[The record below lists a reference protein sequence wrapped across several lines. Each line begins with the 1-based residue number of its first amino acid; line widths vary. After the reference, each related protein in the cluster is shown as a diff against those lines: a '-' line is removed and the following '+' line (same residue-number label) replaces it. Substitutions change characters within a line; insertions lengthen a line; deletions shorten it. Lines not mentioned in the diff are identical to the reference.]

1 MSASP
6 HNANPGLT
14 SEMPESA
21 AASIPK
27 TESASA
33 VLAPSHEALQALLA
47 FSSLHEQIRQRRVR
61 EAHSGI
67 ASDPTDVWELEQFVL
82 DEVLH
87 LVAERALAITGADG
101 IAIALAEGDAIVCRA
116 SAGTIAPDTGAR
128 LDPKSGFSGACLR
141 TARIIRCDD
150 VENDPRVNVQ
160 ACRRL
165 GTRSMVAVPLAGQR
179 SVIGLLEAFS
189 SAAYGFNDSDVRSLS
204 LLAEL
209 VLAAMKPEEE
219 DRLAEISERVVSADK
234 VEARQSI
241 EISEPEV
248 QSEIQNETQK
258 SGSDRDTPQPNDNPT
273 IFSALGERESSRP
286 GLAVVLLVLL
296 AAVALAGGLWWKIR
310 HQTHVTVAPPHQGV
324 LQPSPAESK
333 PAESE
338 NENAA
343 TDATDPSSSNP
354 EKPGTLPR
362 VTGITQ
368 SSSADSSTV
377 IVDLQDQ
384 VQYEAHRLSDPERIY
399 VDLHD
404 TGLTPG
410 LFGKTLEVK
419 DSLLARVRIAQ
430 PKRGV
435 TRVVLETNAAS
446 DFSVRLESSP
456 YRLVVEVHRAATNT
470 HPKRQSATQI
480 RTKAEIVNP
489 GATPKPEPLA
499 SPVQSA
505 SPNDRQLRA
514 QVPKIR
520 IVLDAGHGG
529 WDLGTVGRKGLLE
542 KDLVLDIVQR
552 VGDLI
557 QGGLGAEVIYTRQDD
572 SYVALE
578 KRAEIANLS
587 KADLFV
593 SVHANYSGDS
603 SARGAET
610 YYTNTYSSVR
620 ARPRETDPEDKS
632 LQNVNWTNVDIREKV
647 QESRQFAAS
656 VQRSLY
662 SMLAAKIPGIR
673 NRGVKKASYVVL
685 TGTSMPAILAEVS
698 FVSSPE
704 DESKLKSSEYRQQ
717 IAEALY
723 KGIAHY
729 ATTFRR
735 VDIAS
740 AARKPAG
747 E

>member
-1 MSASP
+1 
-6 HNANPGLT
+6 
-14 SEMPESA
+14 
-21 AASIPK
+21 
-27 TESASA
+27 
-33 VLAPSHEALQALLA
+33 
-47 FSSLHEQIRQRRVR
+47 
-61 EAHSGI
+61 
-67 ASDPTDVWELEQFVL
+67 
-82 DEVLH
+82 
-87 LVAERALAITGADG
+87 
-101 IAIALAEGDAIVCRA
+101 
-116 SAGTIAPDTGAR
+116 
-128 LDPKSGFSGACLR
+128 
-141 TARIIRCDD
+141 
-150 VENDPRVNVQ
+150 
-160 ACRRL
+160 
-165 GTRSMVAVPLAGQR
+165 
-179 SVIGLLEAFS
+179 
-189 SAAYGFNDSDVRSLS
+189 
-204 LLAEL
+204 
-209 VLAAMKPEEE
+209 
-219 DRLAEISERVVSADK
+219 
-234 VEARQSI
+234 
-241 EISEPEV
+241 
-248 QSEIQNETQK
+248 
-258 SGSDRDTPQPNDNPT
+258 
-273 IFSALGERESSRP
+273 
-286 GLAVVLLVLL
+286 VLLVLL
-296 AAVALAGGLWWKIR
+296 AAVALAGGLWWRIR
-310 HQTHVTVAPPHQGV
+310 HQTHVPVAPPHQGV

-343 TDATDPSSSNP
+343 TDGTDPSSSNP
-354 EKPGTLPR
+354 EPGTLPR

-368 SSSADSSTV
+368 SSSTDSSIV

-729 ATTFRR
+729 ATTLRR

>member
-1 MSASP
+1 
-6 HNANPGLT
+6 
-14 SEMPESA
+14 
-21 AASIPK
+21 
-27 TESASA
+27 
-33 VLAPSHEALQALLA
+33 
-47 FSSLHEQIRQRRVR
+47 
-61 EAHSGI
+61 
-67 ASDPTDVWELEQFVL
+67 
-82 DEVLH
+82 
-87 LVAERALAITGADG
+87 
-101 IAIALAEGDAIVCRA
+101 
-116 SAGTIAPDTGAR
+116 
-128 LDPKSGFSGACLR
+128 
-141 TARIIRCDD
+141 
-150 VENDPRVNVQ
+150 
-160 ACRRL
+160 
-165 GTRSMVAVPLAGQR
+165 MVAVPLAGQR

-209 VLAAMKPEEE
+209 ILAAMKPEEE

-248 QSEIQNETQK
+248 QSEVHETQK
-258 SGSDRDTPQPNDNPT
+258 SSSDEDTPQPDDNST
-273 IFSALGERESSRP
+273 IFSALGKRESSRP
-286 GLAVVLLVLL
+286 GLVVVLLVLL
-296 AAVALAGGLWWKIR
+296 AAVALAGGLWWRIR
-310 HQTHVTVAPPHQGV
+310 HQTKAPVMVPRQGV

-333 PAESE
+333 PAET
-338 NENAA
+338 ENAA
-343 TDATDPSSSNP
+343 TDAVDPSSSNP
-354 EKPGTLPR
+354 EEPGTLPR
-362 VTGITQ
+362 VTAIRE
-368 SSSADSSTV
+368 SSSPDSSTV
-377 IVDLQDQ
+377 VVDLQNQ
-384 VQYEAHRLSDPERIY
+384 VQYEAHRLSNPERIY

-404 TGLTPG
+404 TGLASG

-470 HPKRQSATQI
+470 HPQTQSATQI
-480 RTKAEIVNP
+480 RIKAEVVNP
-489 GATPKPEPLA
+489 GATPKPEPLI

-505 SPNDRQLRA
+505 SPNDRQRA

-656 VQRSLY
+656 VQHSLY
-662 SMLAAKIPGIR
+662 TMLAAKIPGIR

-729 ATTFRR
+729 ATTLRR

-740 AARKPAG
+740 VARKPAG

>member
-27 TESASA
+27 AESASA

-61 EAHSGI
+61 EADSEV

-116 SAGTIAPDTGAR
+116 SAGTIAPDAGAR

-209 VLAAMKPEEE
+209 ILAAMKPEEE
-219 DRLAEISERVVSADK
+219 DRLAEISERVVPVDK

-248 QSEIQNETQK
+248 QSEVHETQK
-258 SGSDRDTPQPNDNPT
+258 SSSDEDTPQPDDNST
-273 IFSALGERESSRP
+273 IFSALGKRESSRP
-286 GLAVVLLVLL
+286 GLVVVLLVLL
-296 AAVALAGGLWWKIR
+296 AAVALAGGLWWRIR
-310 HQTHVTVAPPHQGV
+310 HQTKAPVMVPRQGV

-338 NENAA
+338 TENAA
-343 TDATDPSSSNP
+343 TDAVDPSSSNP
-354 EKPGTLPR
+354 EEPGTLPR
-362 VTGITQ
+362 VTAIRE
-368 SSSADSSTV
+368 SSSPDSSTV
-377 IVDLQDQ
+377 VVDLQNP
-384 VQYEAHRLSDPERIY
+384 VQYEAHRLSNPERIY

-404 TGLTPG
+404 TGLASG

-470 HPKRQSATQI
+470 HPKTQSATQI
-480 RTKAEIVNP
+480 RIKAAIVNP
-489 GATPKPEPLA
+489 GATPKPEPLI

-656 VQRSLY
+656 VQHSLY

-740 AARKPAG
+740 ATRKPAG

>member
-1 MSASP
+1 
-6 HNANPGLT
+6 
-14 SEMPESA
+14 
-21 AASIPK
+21 
-27 TESASA
+27 
-33 VLAPSHEALQALLA
+33 
-47 FSSLHEQIRQRRVR
+47 
-61 EAHSGI
+61 
-67 ASDPTDVWELEQFVL
+67 
-82 DEVLH
+82 
-87 LVAERALAITGADG
+87 
-101 IAIALAEGDAIVCRA
+101 
-116 SAGTIAPDTGAR
+116 
-128 LDPKSGFSGACLR
+128 
-141 TARIIRCDD
+141 
-150 VENDPRVNVQ
+150 
-160 ACRRL
+160 
-165 GTRSMVAVPLAGQR
+165 
-179 SVIGLLEAFS
+179 
-189 SAAYGFNDSDVRSLS
+189 
-204 LLAEL
+204 
-209 VLAAMKPEEE
+209 
-219 DRLAEISERVVSADK
+219 VVSADK

-248 QSEIQNETQK
+248 QSEVHETQK
-258 SGSDRDTPQPNDNPT
+258 SSSDEDTPQPDDNST
-273 IFSALGERESSRP
+273 IFSALGKRESSRP
-286 GLAVVLLVLL
+286 GLVVVLLVLL
-296 AAVALAGGLWWKIR
+296 AAVALAGGLWWRIR

-338 NENAA
+338 TENAA
-343 TDATDPSSSNP
+343 TDAVDPSSSNP
-354 EKPGTLPR
+354 EEPGTLPR
-362 VTGITQ
+362 VTAIRE
-368 SSSADSSTV
+368 SSSPDSSTV
-377 IVDLQDQ
+377 VVDLQNQ
-384 VQYEAHRLSDPERIY
+384 VQYEAHRLSNPERIY

-404 TGLTPG
+404 TGLASG

-470 HPKRQSATQI
+470 HPQTQSATQI
-480 RTKAEIVNP
+480 RIKAEVVNP
-489 GATPKPEPLA
+489 GATPKPEPLI

-505 SPNDRQLRA
+505 SPNDRQRA

-729 ATTFRR
+729 ATTLRR

-740 AARKPAG
+740 VARKPAG